1 MTHNR
6 RPDVLPVE
14 GASIAEAL
22 EALEKLDAAAN
33 RVPANARDFAV
44 IRAPLLTIRSAL
56 ERAAAEGEA
65 RELTLRDGND
75 EPWSLR
81 EVLAKL
87 VESADILLHQKDYDG
102 AHWELIQSAWEH
114 GKHYLAAPPKGPT
127 A

>member
-6 RPDVLPVE
+6 KPDVLPVE

-22 EALEKLDAAAN
+22 ECLDSLSKL
-33 RVPANARDFAV
+33 VLLSETGMARKLK
-44 IRAPLLTIRSAL
+44 PIRSAL

-114 GKHYLAAPPKGPT
+114 GKHYLAAPPKGST
-127 A
+127 L

>member
-6 RPDVLPVE
+6 RPDALPVE

-22 EALEKLDAAAN
+22 DAVDTIRSAFELETPFCSKA
-33 RVPANARDFAV
+33 FG
-44 IRAPLLTIRSAL
+44 TIRSAL

-114 GKHYLAAPPKGPT
+114 GKHYLAAPPKGST
-127 A
+127 L